1 MNEDVQFQH
10 EGFWVESGCVILSG
24 QVVSHR

>member
-1 MNEDVQFQH
+1 MNEDLQFQQ
-10 EGFWVESGCVILSG
+10 EWFSVESGCVILSG